1 MIRSAKFPFRWLL
14 ALAFAL
20 WVSCP
25 AWAQSAYT
33 PPLWEVQAGQNR
45 IYLFG
50 TIHVG
55 RPDFYPLP
63 AAVQSAYRDSDVLAL
78 EVDPNNQQEAMTAV
92 MSAMYSPP
100 DNIENHL
107 PSELLTRVASL
118 CQSYG
123 LPFDQLRQMKPY
135 LLMFTLTN
143 FEYGK
148 LGFSPEQGLESHFA
162 ERASMD
168 GKTLVALESMTQQMQ
183 MLDQLSPELQTAML
197 NITVDEIS
205 NGEVATLASEM
216 IDAWRSGNVDAL
228 GAVLSSEE
236 NELPDA
242 LAAQFHRQFI
252 SERNQDMAQ
261 KIERMLQSGKRV
273 FVAVGAMHMAGVD
286 GIPATLAAKGYKV
299 KPLH

>member
-1 MIRSAKFPFRWLL
+1 MIRSAKSTFRWLL
-14 ALAFAL
+14 AVAAAL

-33 PPLWEVQAGQNR
+33 PPLWEVQSGQNR

-55 RPDFYPLP
+55 RDDFYPLP
-63 AAVQSAYRDSDVLAL
+63 PAVESAFRDSDILAL

-92 MSAMYSPP
+92 MAAMYTPP

-107 PSELLTRVASL
+107 PPELLTRVASL
-118 CQSYG
+118 CASYG

-143 FEYGK
+143 VEYGK

-162 ERASMD
+162 QRASID
-168 GKTLVALESMTQQMQ
+168 GKHLVALESMTQQMQ
-183 MLDQLSPELQTAML
+183 MLDQLTPELQTAML

-205 NGEVATLASEM
+205 NDKVSTLVSEM
-216 IDAWRSGNVDAL
+216 IDAWRSGNVEAL

-242 LAAQFHRQFI
+242 LAAQFHRKFI
-252 SERNQDMAQ
+252 SERNLVMAQ
-261 KIERMLQSGKRV
+261 KVESLLQSGKRA
-273 FVAVGAMHMAGVD
+273 FVAVGALHMFGVD

-299 KPLH
+299 KALH